1 MRSDIWEKKSERN
14 VQATWERGF
23 IRLEQIWWQK
33 KTIEQVWRICPS
45 VSFSTRITFYH
56 SPCCMNPQIEL
67 FLSLGYILFC
77 HVPSAIFF
85 SEGSEHSMEPSPL
98 RILQTRPIMV
108 ICRISWGFSSNSRRI
123 WRTAPAFALSSTYK
137 SIILH
142 QTWFKSAI
150 FNALHLGA

>member
-1 MRSDIWEKKSERN
+1 MTYEKKIWKKCSGN
-14 VQATWERGF
+14 LGTWVYQ
-23 IRLEQIWWQK
+23 IRTDLVAE
-33 KTIEQVWRICPS
+33 EDYRPS
-45 VSFSTRITFYH
+45 MENMSFCIIQHKDHLLPH

-123 WRTAPAFALSSTYK
+123 WRKAPAFALSSTYK

-142 QTWFKSAI
+142 QTDSRVQSLRLSI
-150 FNALHLGA
+150 